1 MSLSGIGTWDY
12 LIFISRLIKLGVG
25 KILISEIR
33 NNFIGE
39 DNIYN
44 VCILIK
50 IDNFHKNNLNN
61 LNNLIDNFSSRG
73 VTKIII
79 KILLILVPIMNLIP
93 QKFQ

>member
-1 MSLSGIGTWDY
+1 MDY